1 MTIAVIGS
9 IFVDIKGYPSDIYIS
24 QGRNAGRVEQVHG
37 GVGRNVAADI
47 SGMGFDTVFISLVDY
62 SGMGEDVIRKLN
74 DCSICTEY
82 IARVNDGMG
91 TWLAVFDHNGDVVGS
106 ISKRPDMSYLTH
118 ILEESGDS
126 IFKAADSIVLQLDM
140 ELSTVEKTLS
150 LAEIY
155 GKDVY
160 AVISNMS
167 IVMERK
173 DYLKS
178 LSCVVCNIQEAEMLF
193 SEEYSTYSIEEMI
206 TEVRHKAHEHGLRRL
221 VITMG
226 GEGAVYCDID
236 GTSGFCPAKKVQ
248 VVDTTGAGDAFLA
261 GVAAGL
267 TTGKNLADACKTGS
281 CLAAAVI
288 GTSENIC
295 QGVI

>member
-62 SGMGEDVIRKLN
+62 SGMGEDVIRKLK

-106 ISKRPDMSYLTH
+106 ISKRPDMSYLTR

-140 ELSTVEKTLS
+140 ELPTVEKTLS

-193 SEEYSTYSIEEMI
+193 AEEYSTYSI
-206 TEVRHKAHEHGLRRL
+206 
-221 VITMG
+221 
-226 GEGAVYCDID
+226 AVYCDID

-295 QGVI
+295 RGVI